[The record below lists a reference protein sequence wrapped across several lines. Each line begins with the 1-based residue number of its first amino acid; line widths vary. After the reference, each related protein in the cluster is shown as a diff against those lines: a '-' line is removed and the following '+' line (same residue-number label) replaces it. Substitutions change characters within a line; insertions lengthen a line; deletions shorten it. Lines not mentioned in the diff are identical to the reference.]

1 MHDFWRVGRVHV
13 DVLDHAQI
21 MATMTSA
28 QYLNSKSD
36 TFDVATRHYRT
47 HYPRLAGARRYI
59 RQDLCPCGCGE
70 IGG

>member
-1 MHDFWRVGRVHV
+1 MRDLYRLRHVRV

-21 MATMTSA
+21 KATMTTA
-28 QYLNSKSD
+28 QYRKVTFD

-47 HYPRLAGARRYI
+47 HYPRLTGARRYI
-59 RQDLCPCGCGE
+59 RQDLCSCGCGE